1 MEEPVSALLAT
12 LKQEQERHQLVH
24 TAVLVHLQQE
34 VRQHARFARLGSS
47 CLRKTLSLQLL
58 VGVEFAG
65 QARTRPLSGQRLAM
79 NARLVISILSLGL
92 PSVSLV
98 RLDSS
103 TAMLASGG
111 VKCAQQVKQRSSW
124 VEIQATLA

>member
-1 MEEPVSALLAT
+1 MEEPVSALLAMR
-12 LKQEQERHQLVH
+12 KQEQERRQLVH
-24 TAVLVHLQQE
+24 TAVLVHLQRGA
-34 VRQHARFARLGSS
+34 RQHARFARLGSS

-58 VGVEFAG
+58 LGVEFAG
-65 QARTRPLSGQRLAM
+65 QAPTRPLSGQHLAM

-111 VKCAQQVKQRSSW
+111 AKCAQQVKQRSSW